1 MHIRK
6 VIFTA
11 GCFWTVLVSSCAH
24 TENNKLIIG
33 HWQGIE
39 WLENGKPSELNASG
53 TAFNFTDKGTYRFDY
68 GSNRENGTYKVEND
82 MLFTTPENQTEIMVK
97 IAKLTPDS
105 LVFEMNRSGGQER
118 LTLLRR

>member
-6 VIFTA
+6 VFFTA
-11 GCFWTVLVSSCAH
+11 ICFCTVLFSSCAD

-33 HWQGIE
+33 QWQGIE

-53 TAFNFTDKGTYRFDY
+53 TTFNFTDKGMYTFDY
-68 GSNRENGTYKVEND
+68 GSNREKGTYKVEND

-97 IAKLTPDS
+97 ISKLTNDS